1 MSSSYGEGIYTMDKS
16 GAAWLLAR
24 QVADDLIRTNSTDY
38 NNSTRSRTSTQMLI
52 QELRF
57 ASAKSIRTS
66 TITLAVFN
74 TVAAF
79 ATVLGILW
87 ESYSREKRTRGYSIR
102 RDGLNFVAGADVYPL
117 FLSLGITVQ
126 GIIFAV
132 AQSSGLENI
141 FTAGCTQI
149 AQSMLPALLLVPL
162 IQLVFGL
169 EVMLRGVRS
178 QPFPKR
184 GPWAV
189 SICLTLISLL
199 TLGAFIVTIVAGTPD
214 FCFASL
220 FWFVSRYSL
229 AIFIILL
236 VITVI
241 LFGATVTTFMR
252 LSRNSG
258 IDATERMG
266 ASRMVFYLTL
276 AIISNALVI
285 PFFQQLAF
293 EDQRSTSFSGLPLT
307 LSMVASVVTEVS
319 GLMTGGL
326 YLFLRSNPL
335 SAIGSKLSEKE
346 DTGRERFKNS
356 IHVQGSDDDQDDS
369 GITSP
374 NGLRRMDSEASMIS
388 YYKKDE
394 EAGNMRSNQTYA
406 DPIPSNDDDIPKPP
420 EPSYATRTSRRFK
433 ASSILSAMRP
443 LSSRSSNAPL
453 LPATTY
459 SPNAPV
465 TNNNNNNS
473 TAVKPHRFDFST
485 LKPPPS
491 MKNFSSRH
499 RRDSSIASHLTVQL
513 GLRLSNVEDI
523 RGQGPGRDSCT
534 AIIPMVDQTGDSG
547 RSIQQQGLAPQQQRH
562 MPKPSPLAQAITI
575 TADDEDV
582 YEVSLDNSKPAEPT
596 DILLPAKAMVPAVST
611 VDSMREIET
620 KQLETLSPT
629 VYSPAGP
636 SPKLVSPRGVG
647 FTSPPLSRFNSQSTQ
662 RSASQRST
670 ASSRSTASKRSDS
683 RRGPPPRKPSTR
695 QSPPPRSDKGSEW
708 I

>member
-1 MSSSYGEGIYTMDKS
+1 MSSSHGEGIYTMDKS

-24 QVADDLIRTNSTDY
+24 QVADDFLRTNRTTF
-38 NNSTRSRTSTQMLI
+38 NNSTRSRTNTQMLI

-74 TVAAF
+74 TIAAF

-87 ESYSREKRTRGYSIR
+87 ESYSRERRTKGYSIR

-117 FLSLGITVQ
+117 FLSLGILIQ

-141 FTAGCTQI
+141 FTPGCTQI
-149 AQSMLPALLLVPL
+149 AQSMLPALLLVPV
-162 IQLVFGL
+162 IQFVFGL
-169 EVMLRGVRS
+169 EVMFRGVRS

-189 SICLTLISLL
+189 RLCLILIGLL
-199 TLGAFIVTIVAGTPD
+199 TLGAFVVAIVAKSPD
-214 FCFASL
+214 FCYASL

-229 AIFIILL
+229 GIFVILL
-236 VITVI
+236 IITVL
-241 LFGATVTTFMR
+241 LFGATVITFMR

-266 ASRMVFYLTL
+266 ASRMVFYLAL
-276 AIISNALVI
+276 AIISNALVL

-307 LSMVASVVTEVS
+307 LSIVASVVTEVS
-319 GLMTGGL
+319 GLMTGSL
-326 YLFLRSNPL
+326 YLFLRSNTM

-346 DTGRERFKNS
+346 DTGRKCFKNS
-356 IHVQGSDDDQDDS
+356 IQVRGTDDDQDDS

-374 NGLRRMDSEASMIS
+374 NGLRRMDSDASIIS
-388 YYKKDE
+388 RYTKDE

-406 DPIPSNDDDIPKPP
+406 NPLPSDDDFPKPP

-433 ASSILSAMRP
+433 ASSIFSAMRP
-443 LSSRSSNAPL
+443 LSTRSNNAPL

-465 TNNNNNNS
+465 TNSNS
-473 TAVKPHRFDFST
+473 TAVKPHRFDFSA

-491 MKNFSSRH
+491 MKNFGPSRH

-523 RGQGPGRDSCT
+523 RGQGPPRDSCT
-534 AIIPMVDQTGDSG
+534 AVFTVVDDTGGS
-547 RSIQQQGLAPQQQRH
+547 RNPTQQQALAPQQQRH
-562 MPKPSPLAQAITI
+562 VPKPSPLAQAITI
-575 TADDEDV
+575 TADDDDV
-582 YEVSLDNSKPAEPT
+582 DEVSLDNIKPTEPT
-596 DILLPAKAMVPAVST
+596 DILLPAKAMVPDASP
-611 VDSMREIET
+611 VDLLDKFET
-620 KQLETLSPT
+620 KPLETLSPA
-629 VYSPAGP
+629 VYSPAGS
-636 SPKLVSPRGVG
+636 SPKMVSPRGVG
-647 FTSPPLSRFNSQSTQ
+647 FTSPPISRFNSQSTQ

-670 ASSRSTASKRSDS
+670 ASKRSDS
-683 RRGPPPRKPSTR
+683 KRGPPPRKPSTASR
-695 QSPPPRSDKGSEW
+695 TPPPKSDKGSEW

>member
-1 MSSSYGEGIYTMDKS
+1 MSSSHGEGIYKMDKS

-24 QVADDLIRTNSTDY
+24 QVADDFVRTN
-38 NNSTRSRTSTQMLI
+38 RTSLFSNATKSRQNTQMLI

-66 TITLAVFN
+66 TITLAAFN
-74 TVAAF
+74 TIAAF

-87 ESYSREKRTRGYSIR
+87 ESYSRERRTKGYSIR

-117 FLSLGITVQ
+117 FLSLGIMIQ

-149 AQSMLPALLLVPL
+149 AQSMLPALLLVPI
-162 IQLVFGL
+162 IQLVFAL
-169 EVMLRGVRS
+169 EVTFRGIRS
-178 QPFPKR
+178 QPFAKR

-189 SICLTLISLL
+189 RLCLILIGLS
-199 TLGAFIVTIVAGTPD
+199 TLGAFVVALVAKSPD

-220 FWFVSRYSL
+220 FWFVARYSL
-229 AIFIILL
+229 GIFVVLLIIT
-236 VITVI
+236 II

-258 IDATERMG
+258 IDTTERMG
-266 ASRMVFYLTL
+266 ASRMVFYLAL
-276 AIISNALVI
+276 AVISNALVI

-326 YLFLRSNPL
+326 YLFLRSNTL

-356 IHVQGSDDDQDDS
+356 IQVRGSDDEQDDS

-374 NGLRRMDSEASMIS
+374 NGLRRMDSDASIIS
-388 YYKKDE
+388 HYSKDE

-406 DPIPSNDDDIPKPP
+406 SPMPSNDDFPKPP

-433 ASSILSAMRP
+433 ASSIFSAMRP
-443 LSSRSSNAPL
+443 LSTRSNNAPL

-465 TNNNNNNS
+465 TNTNS
-473 TAVKPHRFDFST
+473 TAVKPHRFDFSA

-491 MKNFSSRH
+491 MKNLHSRH

-534 AIIPMVDQTGDSG
+534 AVIMVDQTGEPS
-547 RSIQQQGLAPQQQRH
+547 RPTQQQGLAPQQPRH

-575 TADDEDV
+575 TADDDDV
-582 YEVSLDNSKPAEPT
+582 DEVSLDNTKPTEPT
-596 DILLPAKAMVPAVST
+596 DILLPAKAMVPAIST
-611 VDSMREIET
+611 VESLRKTEAT
-620 KQLETLSPT
+620 PLETLSPT
-629 VYSPAGP
+629 VYSPAGS
-636 SPKLVSPRGVG
+636 SPKMVSPRGVG
-647 FTSPPLSRFNSQSTQ
+647 FTSPPISRFNSQSTQ

-670 ASSRSTASKRSDS
+670 ASKRSDS
-683 RRGPPPRKPSTR
+683 KRGPPPRKPSTAS
-695 QSPPPRSDKGSEW
+695 QSTLPRSGKGNEW